1 MKKLLIF
8 LVLAPLVGLGQGVH
22 FESGLSWG
30 QVLAKAKAEN
40 KFIFVDCYASW
51 CGPCKMM
58 DRDVYPNDTV
68 GEAVNARFVSVRVQM
83 DTAKKDDDAVKAWYA
98 DAHKLMTTYKIS
110 AFPSFLFF
118 SPDGEIVHR
127 GLGFHRVGDFV
138 KLTADAR
145 DPGKQ
150 YYTLLAAYQAG
161 SKDFAVMPSLAN
173 DAKKFNEPELASS
186 IAADYLH
193 GHLDKLSYADMC
205 NKTDLNFIAGF
216 AKVMSSDDKVFR
228 CLFEHGEMADSA
240 MQDKDFAKRFVN
252 YIVTKEEITPA
263 IAAAKAKGTE
273 PDWSAME
280 KKIRHRFGG
289 NYVEENIVNSKVGWY
304 RNQKD
309 WTNYTKYLVI
319 QMDLRGVQNVPS
331 GIMGILVLN
340 NSAWDIFQHSDDRG
354 QLEKALTWSNR
365 ALEMDTTKPSPT
377 LMDTKANLLYKL
389 GQKQAAIG
397 LETKAAQLAPKAQDI
412 HDALQ
417 KMQNGQPTWV
427 TR

>member
-118 SPDGEIVHR
+118 SPDGKIVHR

-145 DPGKQ
+145 DPAKQ

-161 SKDFAVMPSLAN
+161 SKDFAVMPSLAS

-216 AKVMSSDDKVFR
+216 AKVLSPKDKVFR

-263 IAAAKAKGTE
+263 IAVAKAKGTE

-304 RNQKD
+304 RGRQD
-309 WTNYTKYLVI
+309 WKNYTKYLVI
-319 QMDLRGVQNVPS
+319 QMDLRGIENIPS
-331 GIMGILVLN
+331 GIMGMLLLN
-340 NSAWDIFQHSDDRG
+340 NSAWDVFRYSNNRAE
-354 QLEKALTWSNR
+354 LEKALTWSNR
-365 ALEMDTTKPSPT
+365 VLQMDTVRPSAAM
-377 LMDTKANLLYKL
+377 MDTKANLLYKL
-389 GQKQAAIG
+389 GQKQAAIE
-397 LETKAAQLAPKAQDI
+397 LEIKAAQLAPKAQDI

-417 KMQNGQPTWV
+417 KMQNGEPTWA